1 MRGRGVTEEIATA
14 KEAAGNELVL
24 AFGRLLG
31 AANRLEYLL
40 GRQIEEECGISHLM
54 YEVLLI
60 LARAGERGMSMG
72 AISRE
77 QVLTSGGVTRL
88 VDRMEAAGLVE
99 RVANPGDRRGRLV
112 RITAAGDAKAVE
124 ATRVHLENIRRYFIE
139 PIPAEHRD
147 WFADDLRILSHSARD
162 AIPPMR

>member
-1 MRGRGVTEEIATA
+1 MTEEIATA

-112 RITAAGDAKAVE
+112 RITADGDAKAVE

-139 PIPAEHRD
+139 PIPADHRA
-147 WFADDLRILSHSARD
+147 WFADDLRILSHSARE
-162 AIPPMR
+162 ATPPMR

>member
-1 MRGRGVTEEIATA
+1 VSEEIATA
-14 KEAAGNELVL
+14 KDAAGDGLVL

-40 GRQIEEECGISHLM
+40 GKAIEEQCGISHLT

-60 LARAGERGMSMG
+60 LARAGEAGMPMG

-77 QVLTSGGVTRL
+77 QVLTTGGVTRL
-88 VDRMEAAGLVE
+88 IDRMEAAGLVE

-112 RITAAGDAKAVE
+112 RLTPAGDAKAVE
-124 ATRVHLENIRRYFIE
+124 ATRVHRENIKRYFVE
-139 PIPAEHRD
+139 PIPADHRE
-147 WFADDLRILSHSARD
+147 WFADDLRKLSHTARD
-162 AIPPMR
+162 AIPPLR